1 MIAHLLHM
9 AGGIAMAAF
18 VTLGGPFMGYNP
30 ALQPSE
36 KSKLIKHVEAG
47 AFSDC
52 ETDSEIVQRA
62 RQLGLNVDKL
72 HRAHV
77 FPF

>member
-36 KSKLIKHVEAG
+36 ESKLIKHVEAG
-47 AFSDC
+47 DFNGC
-52 ETDSEIVQRA
+52 ETDSDIANRA

-72 HRAHV
+72 HKEHV